1 MNVIHNLS
9 DISNNT
15 QAKKI
20 LSKYARG
27 KENDEPKIAQG
38 MVVEERKV
46 ESSPSMQY
54 TSLNPNRQD
63 SGLSSASSKQSS
75 IGYEELPRTKGRFD
89 EDSLSSWDDDTVTTN
104 SSA

>member
-1 MNVIHNLS
+1 M
-9 DISNNT
+9 
-15 QAKKI
+15 
-20 LSKYARG
+20 SKYARG
-27 KENDEPKIAQG
+27 KENNEPKIAQV
-38 MVVEERKV
+38 MIVEESKV
-46 ESSPSMQY
+46 ESSPTMQY

-63 SGLSSASSKQSS
+63 SDLSSASSEQSS